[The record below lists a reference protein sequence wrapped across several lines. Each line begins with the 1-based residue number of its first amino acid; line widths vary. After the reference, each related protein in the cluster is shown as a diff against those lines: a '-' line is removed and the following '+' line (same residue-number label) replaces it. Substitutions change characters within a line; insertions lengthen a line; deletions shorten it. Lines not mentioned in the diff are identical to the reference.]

1 VVDKELED
9 YRKQAL
15 DLWFSDGG
23 SCTGHS
29 PTEEQDDRNLDD
41 EFKRIEREKELKEK
55 EQVRNL
61 TRWP

>member
-1 VVDKELED
+1 MEDKELES

-15 DLWFSDGG
+15 DLWFKDG
-23 SCTGHS
+23 SCTGG
-29 PTEEQDDRNLDD
+29 PEEKQDAENEDD
-41 EFKRIEREKELKEK
+41 EFNRIEQEQKLKEK